1 MKINGYDA
9 DWLSNHCISGDLD
22 INIYDLNAKSA
33 ATVSYD
39 YSINKYTREDLELMH
54 HRILAIVEQVLDNKD
69 ILLKDIEIVTQFEKA
84 QILNDFNNTKKDYPN
99 SHSVI
104 SLFEKQVSECP
115 DNVAVC
121 FENNSL
127 TYLELNK
134 KANSLANFL
143 KSQGIMPHDVVALF
157 LDKSLEAI
165 VSIVATL
172 KLGAAY
178 LPIDISYPMDRILY
192 MLKDANAKAFLV
204 SSDLDN
210 DFELEIPKVLVDLD
224 LDLYKSNSEFDTP
237 EVLPLDLAYILY
249 TSRFYWYS

>member
-1 MKINGYDA
+1 MKISGYDA

-39 YSINKYTREDLELMH
+39 YNINKYNKEDIEIMH
-54 HRILAIVEQVLDNKD
+54 YRVLCIINQVLDNKD
-69 ILLKDIEIVTQFEKA
+69 ILLKDVDIATPAEKA
-84 QILNDFNNTKKDYPN
+84 QILNDFNNTKIDYPN
-99 SHSVI
+99 NKSVI
-104 SLFEKQVSECP
+104 SLFEEQASYTP
-115 DNVAVC
+115 DAVAVT
-121 FENNSL
+121 FENNTL
-127 TYLELNK
+127 TYAELNK
-134 KANSLANFL
+134 KANALANFL
-143 KSQGIMPHDVVALF
+143 KSQDVKQHDVVALF

-165 VSIVATL
+165 VSIIATL

-210 DFELEIPKVLVDLD
+210 DFNLEIPKVLVDLD
-224 LDLYKSNSEFDTP
+224 LELYNDNFDFNTP
-237 EVLPLDLAYILY
+237 EVLPLDLAYIIY
-249 TSRFYWYS
+249 TSRFYWHT